1 MIPAQLLHLI
11 CLNSTFFLQPSGI
24 KSSFFL
30 PSCFGTG
37 IFFQPCI
44 GTNSYNVAERPSKK
58 ATARRV
64 KNIMASLKLMMK
76 ELFWKTATWPARLPL
91 SIFQSS
97 SYWCQC
103 RPTQFNVGL
112 TPLLFSVGPTAA
124 PRSKMFFLARQIFS
138 QCAFTLLIRCRSSEA
153 SRRAAY
159 AFVLASAY
167 KLNRTV
173 SKSALSFFLSHQIPE
188 KLPGRFGDISWD
200 FPSRSLPVLRSLSIT
215 QVKKGWRNRETKRLW
230 RIVSHMTLPFS
241 FAFFTVFYTLK
252 GSFMSMMLTKSM
264 HFRVQAAE
272 RT

>member
-30 PSCFGTG
+30 PFCFGTG

-112 TPLLFSVGPTAA
+112 TPLLFSVGPTTA
-124 PRSKMFFLARQIFS
+124 PRSKMFFFWL
-138 QCAFTLLIRCRSSEA
+138 
-153 SRRAAY
+153 
-159 AFVLASAY
+159 V
-167 KLNRTV
+167 
-173 SKSALSFFLSHQIPE
+173 KSFLSVRS
-188 KLPGRFGDISWD
+188 RF
-200 FPSRSLPVLRSLSIT
+200 
-215 QVKKGWRNRETKRLW
+215 
-230 RIVSHMTLPFS
+230 
-241 FAFFTVFYTLK
+241 
-252 GSFMSMMLTKSM
+252 
-264 HFRVQAAE
+264 
-272 RT
+272 